1 ERGDEMFLT
10 MLRRHTAQVRDN
22 NAMELLNQVR

>member
-22 NAMELLNQVR
+22 NSMELLKTLA